1 MVNLGKERREAR
13 LKETVTLDSLLSSKL
28 YNSTIFGVVLY
39 GLIINIVMCIAFK
52 DVALTMNLAVICIL
66 YLVLCI
72 AGIVIINFAK
82 TALGSFIG
90 YNFIVVPFGFI
101 ISATVGQ
108 LLETNTDV
116 VFQAILLTTIITLCM
131 TVLGIIRPEFFSR
144 LGGVLFAG
152 LISLIIAELILLILG
167 VDQIITSWISAGLF
181 SLYIGFDVWRAQ
193 QYPKTFRNAVNSAVD
208 LYLDIINLFMDILS
222 IIGDAD

>member
-1 MVNLGKERREAR
+1 M
-13 LKETVTLDSLLSSKL
+13 
-28 YNSTIFGVVLY
+28 
-39 GLIINIVMCIAFK
+39 
-52 DVALTMNLAVICIL
+52 
-66 YLVLCI
+66 CI

-101 ISATVGQ
+101 ISSTVGQ

-144 LGGVLFAG
+144 LGGVLFVG
-152 LISLIIAELILLILG
+152 LISLIVAELILLILG

-193 QYPKTFRNAVNSAVD
+193 QYTKTFRNAVNSAVD